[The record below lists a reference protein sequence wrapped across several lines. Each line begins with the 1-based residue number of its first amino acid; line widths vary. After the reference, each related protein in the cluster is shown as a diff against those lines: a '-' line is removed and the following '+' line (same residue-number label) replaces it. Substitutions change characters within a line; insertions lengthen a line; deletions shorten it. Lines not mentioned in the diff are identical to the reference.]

1 MFEGVVQRIESLVP
15 SRLIMVVLL
24 LASKSDNASMT
35 LCNAVLRLGGWG
47 EELSCTVG
55 SYRVHQSGLF
65 NLLVI
70 EQLHILADDIDLEF
84 EKSTGVSIENILVLS
99 RHVSS
104 SKTPAMALHAIGIP
118 GKLPYGQP
126 GQSGGKNGILIPP
139 NPFFAPLF
147 RTMCKFAKLRKLD
160 QEFDLTLETTHHGP
174 ILNKPTLYVEIGSSE
189 SEWDRTDVADCW
201 AETLSHVLGISINKS
216 QNIDTS
222 IDVMIGFGGGHY
234 APRHK
239 VIILES
245 NFYLGH
251 VIANYSLLF
260 DDTDSSDYMSGPWV
274 DAVTRAVDSTKIS
287 FPNNCIFAHL
297 DRKSFKGWQRTA
309 IIQKLDDLGIEVRRG
324 KEILQRE

>member
-55 SYRVHQSGLF
+55 SYRVHQSGLV

-70 EQLHILADDIDLEF
+70 EKLHIMADDIDLQF
-84 EKSTGVSIENILVLS
+84 EKSTGIKIETILVLS

-104 SKTPAMALHAIGIP
+104 SQTPAMTLHAIGIP
-118 GKLPYGQP
+118 GVMPYGAA
-126 GQSGGKNGILIPP
+126 GRSGGKNGVLVPP

-147 RTMCKFAKLRKLD
+147 RTMHEFASERKLD

-174 ILNKPTLYVEIGSSE
+174 VLSKPTVYIEIGSTE
-189 SEWDRTDVADCW
+189 NEWNRTDVADCW
-201 AETLSHVLGISINKS
+201 AESISHVLGISTGKHAK
-216 QNIDTS
+216 IDDNL
-222 IDVMIGFGGGHY
+222 DVMIGFGGGHY
-234 APRHK
+234 APRHRA
-239 VIILES
+239 IILES

-251 VIANYSLLF
+251 VIANYSLSF
-260 DDTDSSDYMSGPWV
+260 DDVDSSGVISGPWI
-274 DAVTRAVDSTKIS
+274 DAIVNTVESTKLS
-287 FPNNCIFAHL
+287 FPNNNIFAHL
-297 DRKSFKGWQRTA
+297 DRKSFKGWQRSA
-309 IIQKLDDLGIEVRRG
+309 IIQKLDELGIEVRRG